1 MGIRILSF
9 LNYITFPG
17 TKQER
22 RTMTY
27 EKYALLRDQHGYTD
41 AKVAEATGIAPAT
54 LSQWKNDK
62 SKPKADKL
70 LKIADLLDVPVDV
83 LIRE

>member
-1 MGIRILSF
+1 MS
-9 LNYITFPG
+9 
-17 TKQER
+17 
-22 RTMTY
+22 Y
-27 EKYALLRDQHGYTD
+27 EKYALIRDKHGYTD

-54 LSQWKNDK
+54 LSQWKTEK

-70 LKIADLLDVPVDV
+70 LKIADLFDVPVDV

>member
-1 MGIRILSF
+1 MS
-9 LNYITFPG
+9 
-17 TKQER
+17 
-22 RTMTY
+22 Y
-27 EKYALLRDQHGYTD
+27 EKYAAIRDQRGYTD
-41 AKVAEATGIAPAT
+41 ARVAGETGIAPAT

-70 LKIADLLDVPVDV
+70 LKIADLLGVPVEV

>member
-1 MGIRILSF
+1 MKGGNLS
-9 LNYITFPG
+9 
-17 TKQER
+17 
-22 RTMTY
+22 Y
-27 EKYALLRDQHGYTD
+27 EKYAAIRDQRGYTD
-41 AKVAEATGIAPAT
+41 AIVAGKTGIAPAT

-70 LKIADLLDVPVDV
+70 LKIADLLGVSVEV

>member
-1 MGIRILSF
+1 MS
-9 LNYITFPG
+9 YA
-17 TKQER
+17 
-22 RTMTY
+22 
-27 EKYALLRDQHGYTD
+27 KYAEIRDQHGYTD
-41 AKVAEATGIAPAT
+41 ARIAEETGIAPAT

-70 LKIADLLDVPVDV
+70 LKIADLLGVSVEI